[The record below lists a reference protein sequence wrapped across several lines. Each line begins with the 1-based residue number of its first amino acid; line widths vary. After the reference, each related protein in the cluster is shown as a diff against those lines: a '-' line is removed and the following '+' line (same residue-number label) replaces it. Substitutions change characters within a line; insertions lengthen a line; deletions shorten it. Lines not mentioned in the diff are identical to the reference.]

1 MSKFEIN
8 EKTPAKGREAYIFYG
23 KDAKM
28 KPTKLKELRKAK
40 GMTLDELALLIGTSK
55 QTIHRYENG
64 IISNIPPRKVESL
77 ATALGTSPSELM
89 GWEDDGEL
97 CEDSAPLSLRRIP
110 MLGEIACGE
119 PIYASEER
127 GSFVTLGGSIDADF
141 CLRAHGDS
149 MTGARIY
156 DGDIVFIRQQSLVDN
171 GEIAAVIIGDE
182 ATLKR
187 VYFYPE
193 EGKLILSPENPRY
206 APLVYVGGELDEVK
220 ILGKAVAFQSV
231 VI

>member
-1 MSKFEIN
+1 
-8 EKTPAKGREAYIFYG
+8 
-23 KDAKM
+23 M
-28 KPTKLKELRKAK
+28 KPTKLRELRKAK
-40 GMTLDELALLIGTSK
+40 GLTLDELALQIGTSK

-64 IISNIPPRKVESL
+64 VISNIPPKKIESL
-77 ATALGTSPSELM
+77 AVALGTTPSELM
-89 GWEDDGEL
+89 GWEEDGTVK
-97 CEDSAPLSLRRIP
+97 DAAPLALKKIP

-119 PIYASEER
+119 PIYAAEER
-127 GSFVTLGGSIDADF
+127 GSFVTLGGAIDADF

-156 DGDIVFIRQQSLVDN
+156 DGDIVFIKQQSLVNN

-187 VYFYPE
+187 VYFYPG

-206 APLVYVGGELDEVK
+206 APLVYVKSELDEVK
-220 ILGKAVAFQSV
+220 ILGKAVAFQSS
-231 VI
+231 II

>member
-1 MSKFEIN
+1 
-8 EKTPAKGREAYIFYG
+8 
-23 KDAKM
+23 
-28 KPTKLKELRKAK
+28 
-40 GMTLDELALLIGTSK
+40 ELAELIGTSK

-64 IISNIPPRKVESL
+64 VISNIPPRKIESL

-89 GWEDDGEL
+89 GWEDEEPDTEG
-97 CEDSAPLSLRRIP
+97 APLSLKKIP

-119 PIYASEER
+119 PIYAAEER
-127 GSFVTLGGSIDADF
+127 GSFVTLGGAIDADF

-187 VYFYPE
+187 VYFYPD
-193 EGKLILSPENPRY
+193 EGKLVLSPENPRY
-206 APLVYVGGELDEVK
+206 APLVYVKNELDEVK
-220 ILGKAVAFQSV
+220 IIGKAVAFQSAV
-231 VI
+231 V